1 LRNYCTVSLQP
12 SVYCLEEKI
21 ILCNLVAS
29 FTCLESLEL
38 EGCWFLTG
46 KGLLK
51 IAQNNP
57 QLHSLNLLNNLYGR
71 DQSAI
76 LEILEKD
83 LIRLTDLK
91 LDIYDIEDE
100 KMAVLD
106 RVASSLQHLT
116 IRREG
121 DTRGLG
127 PQALGAICRLPS
139 LRSLVMQRVE
149 QVVSTQNPQRANQL
163 ITLRVEDSH
172 LRDEDL
178 RILAAHTPQIVE
190 LKMDRCTLITDAGLS
205 DCFQHWKKLRVLHVI
220 RAGRR

>member
-1 LRNYCTVSLQP
+1 
-12 SVYCLEEKI
+12 
-21 ILCNLVAS
+21 VAS
-29 FTCLESLEL
+29 FTCLQSLEL
-38 EGCWFLTG
+38 EGCRFLPG

-57 QLHSLNLLNNLYGR
+57 QLHSINLLNTLCGR

-91 LDIYDIEDE
+91 LDICDIEDE

-106 RVASSLQHLT
+106 RVASFLQHLT

-121 DTRGLG
+121 DIFPGLG

-139 LRSLVMQRVE
+139 LRSLVMQRVDH
-149 QVVSTQNPQRANQL
+149 VVCTQNPQRANQL
-163 ITLRVEDSH
+163 TTLSVEDSH

-178 RILAAHTPQIVE
+178 RILAAHTPHIVE